1 METEYENEQENSK
14 IYSLKDL
21 SSLKRFLRYL
31 KPYLPFFISILI
43 FDMILT
49 FGYVSETFF
58 VSRIID
64 IITNYEEGKI
74 TIDSATS
81 SFWFNT
87 YSVIAI
93 LVILGFGAY
102 FVDFSL
108 RKIGQ
113 YVIYD
118 FRKDMFSHVLSLSQK
133 QMKSLKT
140 GSFVTRITNDTQNLS
155 AFFSDLLPS
164 LIRNSVSLVIII
176 VICFIKTSYFGFIFV
191 AYLPVSFLLAYLFQK
206 KAARYYMGEK
216 NSISRMNSFLSE
228 SFGGISVI
236 KTYNREEKKLYEF
249 DAKNNNIYHYHL
261 LSQNLFAFF
270 YPSMY
275 FLQVSCQILLSAFC
289 IPAIYNSPEIMTVGS
304 FYLLLSY
311 ASQFFQPIQQIA
323 QLLNSFSSVL
333 SSATRC
339 SFVLDMDPEIVSTK
353 DALAPDSFKGKIEFR
368 HVYFR
373 YEDSKKED
381 DYVLKDVSFVI
392 YPGKTVAFVGATGA
406 GKSTIISLISRTYD
420 ATKGEILIDDVD
432 IRKYS
437 LESLRKNIG
446 MMMQDVFLF
455 SGTIGDNISLGDGK
469 VTREEVISSARYV
482 GADSFIEKLPG
493 QYDEKV
499 VEKGGNFSAGER
511 QLVSFAR
518 TLTYHPSL
526 MLLDEATANIDT
538 ETEQVI
544 QKSLRKM
551 RSIGT
556 MIIVA
561 HRLSTIK
568 DADHIFVV
576 GKGKILEEGN
586 HQELLKMHKTYYNLY
601 RLQNLEQNLGKEN
614 REEVANG

>member
-1 METEYENEQENSK
+1 
-14 IYSLKDL
+14 
-21 SSLKRFLRYL
+21 
-31 KPYLPFFISILI
+31 
-43 FDMILT
+43 
-49 FGYVSETFF
+49 
-58 VSRIID
+58 
-64 IITNYEEGKI
+64 
-74 TIDSATS
+74 
-81 SFWFNT
+81 
-87 YSVIAI
+87 
-93 LVILGFGAY
+93 
-102 FVDFSL
+102 
-108 RKIGQ
+108 
-113 YVIYD
+113 
-118 FRKDMFSHVLSLSQK
+118 MFSHVLSLSQK

-206 KAARYYMGEK
+206 KAAKYYMGEK

-249 DAKNNNIYHYHL
+249 DEKNNTIYHYHL

-289 IPAIYNSPEIMTVGS
+289 IPAIYNHPEIMTVGS

-339 SFVLDMDPEIVSTK
+339 SFVLDMEPEIVSTK

-455 SGTIGDNISLGDGK
+455 SGTIGDNISLGDKK
-469 VTREEVISSARYV
+469 VTKEEVISSARYV

-511 QLVSFAR
+511 QLISFAR

-544 QKSLRKM
+544 QNSLKKM

-586 HQELLKMHKTYYNLY
+586 HQELLKMHGTYYNLY